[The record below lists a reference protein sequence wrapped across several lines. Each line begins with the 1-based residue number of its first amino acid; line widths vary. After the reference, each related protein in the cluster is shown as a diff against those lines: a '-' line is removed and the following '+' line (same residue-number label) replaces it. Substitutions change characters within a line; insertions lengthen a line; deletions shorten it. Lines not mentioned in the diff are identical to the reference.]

1 MIEHY
6 FLFFH
11 MNENNPN
18 GMAMKTA
25 IKRISSRLTT
35 EFNYNPALIHGMEPS
50 NLKSRNVNNQ

>member
-1 MIEHY
+1 
-6 FLFFH
+6 

-25 IKRISSRLTT
+25 IKRISSILTT